1 MNLIKKVGIL
11 IFSLLTAFLMYQFR
25 TVPSGKLWE
34 CYTVIYVPVETDEQF
49 IIDGFNQFE
58 IEEYVCLQKQR
69 VPLMFL
75 KNSVEKTLFTL
86 NINNQNSEYLNLREN
101 YFYDSAKQYKLFYV
115 PNDYKENVNL
125 LIKKLNKEGIAA
137 GIDSSFSYPFV
148 LPVFV
153 LLIALIL
160 LLFSKKKSIYFPT
173 LIFPLVFS
181 LTNPFYSCSICGI
194 FILLIFFM
202 ITNLWQRTGAVK
214 KILHSIDFYLFSIM
228 ALILP
233 FANSWLSGVFALMT
247 VLVNAGFLYCIKM
260 KQDGIIKNQAYT
272 FLMIRNARQIS
283 IYAGKLKQVS
293 IISTLA
299 VICVFGY
306 FVLNSTASFNG
317 QFAKVL
323 LPGESNIVSKNLS
336 NLDDYAKWT
345 WNIKTLPYK
354 SINKNENEN
363 KVSYPEYKIQDGQI
377 KKIDIVQNYNQEY
390 KNEIIESIDNLD
402 FYSIEQVLKSQGTEK
417 KFGYTAS
424 SSYSVNIFTIIM
436 MIISVCVLLFIDF
449 SAIIKKGGK
458 K

>member
-1 MNLIKKVGIL
+1 
-11 IFSLLTAFLMYQFR
+11 
-25 TVPSGKLWE
+25 
-34 CYTVIYVPVETDEQF
+34 
-49 IIDGFNQFE
+49 
-58 IEEYVCLQKQR
+58 
-69 VPLMFL
+69 
-75 KNSVEKTLFTL
+75 
-86 NINNQNSEYLNLREN
+86 
-101 YFYDSAKQYKLFYV
+101 
-115 PNDYKENVNL
+115 
-125 LIKKLNKEGIAA
+125 
-137 GIDSSFSYPFV
+137 
-148 LPVFV
+148 
-153 LLIALIL
+153 
-160 LLFSKKKSIYFPT
+160 
-173 LIFPLVFS
+173 
-181 LTNPFYSCSICGI
+181 
-194 FILLIFFM
+194 M

-260 KQDGIIKNQAYT
+260 KQDGIVKNQTYT

-390 KNEIIESIDNLD
+390 KNEIIEAIDNLD